1 MYSKELKH
9 GDDLI
14 VKYEDSSGEVFK
26 VNFFIDFDSSEKNY
40 NREIDILNIGNIT
53 IGGLESC
60 DIYIKDELLG
70 KDYITLSYKED
81 RKSVV

>member
-1 MYSKELKH
+1 MKVYSKELKH

-40 NREIDILNIGNIT
+40 NREID
-53 IGGLESC
+53 
-60 DIYIKDELLG
+60 
-70 KDYITLSYKED
+70 
-81 RKSVV
+81 